1 MQHFSVQSALKKAPR
16 VQTNEND
23 KAGRPKTKNDYGGFD
38 REAWISRDNT
48 GHRRSVAKIRKIVC
62 LAEREKME
70 KQLGV
75 RYSCFLELEYFDAVR
90 FCAIDP
96 MHNLFTGTAKKVFSQ
111 WVKNDILKR
120 KALDEIDE
128 KIKHTSSSS
137 DLGRLP
143 TRIASNYG
151 NFTADE
157 WKNWTLYFSIYAL
170 DGILP
175 SVHLKCWQ
183 TLIFVLACR
192 LICKPCISLAEVQ
205 KADFL
210 FLKFCKDYEKLYGSL
225 AITPN
230 MHLHTHLKECI
241 IDFDPLS

>member
-1 MQHFSVQSALKKAPR
+1 
-16 VQTNEND
+16 
-23 KAGRPKTKNDYGGFD
+23 
-38 REAWISRDNT
+38 
-48 GHRRSVAKIRKIVC
+48 
-62 LAEREKME
+62 
-70 KQLGV
+70 
-75 RYSCFLELEYFDAVR
+75 
-90 FCAIDP
+90 
-96 MHNLFTGTAKKVFSQ
+96 MHNLLTGTAKKVFSQ

-128 KIKHTSSSS
+128 KIKHISSSS

-192 LICKPCISLAEVQ
+192 LICKPCISLTEVQ

-241 IDFDPLS
+241 IDFGLVPAFWCLAYERFNGLIADIPTNNSNIEVQFMRSVTKIPFIKNNTYHLDFSKDFTEICSNVSRGQSITANFDIVQF